1 LGLVSKTYTYIAGQK
16 IYAAQVNTN
25 FDTLYNVINGNLD
38 YANISDTANIAYSQ
52 LDLSAFGDI
61 GVFIGTTTARLAS
74 SPTEGWMWYDTDLH
88 ELYAY
93 NGSAWA
99 TVGVGAISIWE
110 DDSWEG

>member
-1 LGLVSKTYTYIAGQK
+1 MGLVSKTYTYIAGQK

-38 YANISDTANIAYSQ
+38 HTNISDAASIAYSQ

-88 ELYAY
+88 KVFAY
-93 NGSAWA
+93 SGSAWA
-99 TVGVGAISIWE
+99 AIGFASIWE